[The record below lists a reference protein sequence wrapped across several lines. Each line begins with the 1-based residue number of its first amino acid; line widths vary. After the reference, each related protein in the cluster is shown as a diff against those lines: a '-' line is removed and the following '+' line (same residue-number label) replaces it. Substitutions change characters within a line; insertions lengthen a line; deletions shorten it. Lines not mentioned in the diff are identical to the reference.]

1 MSLRERVLIIL
12 CVMFGCYLALEYSVH
27 RWLIYPEYVMQE
39 QQQAQNAVEY
49 AVEVIQN
56 AARQTQEKVAR
67 AAKSGA
73 FYEMLKN
80 PQTTPAVNSLNCDFL
95 LVYDHQFNPVWNDQ
109 ADSETRTVIQH
120 DLLETE
126 TPFITV
132 NKMGFSKNGLHPV
145 NGRYARVIVEP
156 ILSSPQSLTVEGMV
170 IVGYYLNDTHFQDL
184 KDRLGLTFNWKIL
197 SPEEMNN
204 ATAEIAQSVTVENPY
219 HFSTLGD
226 NLLQCGTFLY
236 DVYNRPALLV
246 KTFQDRQLSTH
257 GLQTIHKLLMVKA
270 AAGLVAVIFLT
281 LLLQRLVITPILKLI
296 KHIGKSGSPTSKEG
310 NLNFAR
316 NDEIGTLA
324 CEFDNMRNRV
334 QNAQVKLAEKSYY
347 SGITEM
353 SSGILH
359 NVRNALSPIT
369 TRIDRIKDQ
378 FRDIPLQHLE
388 QAQQELQ
395 NGSLSH
401 ERRTDLIRFV
411 ELTFQNVVLNLKET
425 VTGLEELSLQVFQIE
440 DMLNSQKTFGGRDKN
455 GPFEFVEPIQL
466 IDKALEMVP
475 DRTFKY
481 CKVKTQQIKKVPAI
495 PVHTTTFPQ
504 VLQNL
509 IINAAEAIEREKSL
523 YSKIVI
529 SCESEPGESVDML
542 HWTIED
548 NGAGIEPEKI
558 KTIFERGASSKNKG
572 LTGIGLHWCA
582 NTVTAMRGKIWAESN
597 GPHRGAC
604 FHILI
609 PMAAE
614 ETLAATAEEG

>member
-27 RWLIYPEYVMQE
+27 RWMIYPEYVQQE
-39 QQQAQNAVEY
+39 QQQAQKDVEHAVE
-49 AVEVIQN
+49 AIQK
-56 AARQTQEKVAR
+56 AARQTQEKVAQ
-67 AAKSGA
+67 AAKSGT
-73 FYEMLKN
+73 FYKILN
-80 PQTTPAVNSLNCDFL
+80 TPQTTLPDTLNCDFL

-109 ADSETRTVIQH
+109 TDTETLTVIQH
-120 DLLETE
+120 DLFETAL
-126 TPFITV
+126 PFITV
-132 NKMGFSKNGLHPV
+132 NKMGFSKNALYPV
-145 NGRYARVIVEP
+145 NGRYARVIAEP
-156 ILSSPQSLTVEGMV
+156 ILSSPRSLTVEGLL
-170 IVGYYLNDTHFQDL
+170 IAGYYLNDSHYQHL
-184 KDRLGLTFNWKIL
+184 KENFELTFSWKIL
-197 SPEEMNN
+197 SPDEQTG
-204 ATAEIAQSVTVENPY
+204 ATAEIAKAVTAENPY

-226 NLLQCGTFLY
+226 NLLQCSTFLR
-236 DVYNRPALLV
+236 DSQNHPALLV

-257 GLQTIHKLLMVKA
+257 GLQTIHKLLMIKA
-270 AAGLVAVIFLT
+270 VAGLVAVIFLT
-281 LLLQRLVITPILKLI
+281 LLLQRAVIAPILKLI
-296 KHIGKSGSPTSKEG
+296 KHIGKSGSPDGAEK

-324 CEFDNMRNRV
+324 REFDHMCSRV
-334 QNAQVKLAEKSYY
+334 QNAQVKLVEKSYY
-347 SGITEM
+347 SGVTEM

-369 TRIDRIKDQ
+369 THIERIKDQ

-395 NGSLSH
+395 NGSLTP

-411 ELTFQNVVLNLKET
+411 ELTFQNVMMNLKET
-425 VTGLEELSLQVFQIE
+425 VMGLEELSLQVFQIE
-440 DMLNSQKTFGGRDKN
+440 DMLNGQRTFGSKDK
-455 GPFEFVEPIQL
+455 GGLFEFIEPIRL

-481 CKVKTQQIKKVPAI
+481 CKVKTQQIKKLPAI

-509 IINAAEAIEREKSL
+509 LINAAESIERQKSL

-529 SCESEPGESVDML
+529 GCDIEPGESVDML

-548 NGAGIEPEKI
+548 NGAGIEPERI

-582 NTVTAMRGKIWAESN
+582 NTIAAMRGKIWAESK
-597 GPHRGAC
+597 GLHHGAC

-614 ETLAATAEEG
+614 EALAVAEEG